1 MDANISIARVLQDA
15 GKVVD
20 VWNSNPDF
28 TLGTTTKTSIT
39 SAISAL
45 TTAHAAVETKRTEMT
60 NLMNQ
65 RDSQITSLTQLVTR
79 ARSGVRA
86 VYGPDST
93 QYEQAGGTRT
103 SDRQVRRPSS
113 KKVVQGAVVQ
123 ASTTTK

>member
-1 MDANISIARVLQDA
+1 MDANMTIARIRKDA

-20 VWNSNPDF
+20 VWNANPDF
-28 TLGTTTKTSIT
+28 SMGATTKDSMTA
-39 SAISAL
+39 AIAAL
-45 TTAHAAVETKRTEMT
+45 ETAHAAVESKRTELT

-65 RDSQITSLTQLVTR
+65 RDTQIASLTQLVTR

-103 SDRQVRRPSS
+103 SDRQVRHSS
-113 KKVVQGAVVQ
+113 GKVAQGAVVQ
-123 ASTTTK
+123 ASTPTK